1 LRSAK
6 ALERPYDLIDRAR
19 AMLSAKL
26 RKKFRIRQQGPIN
39 HVMRR
44 FRKGFDPIGSKGS
57 TKDQAVRA
65 AENRKNTIMRE

>member
-1 LRSAK
+1 
-6 ALERPYDLIDRAR
+6 
-19 AMLSAKL
+19 
-26 RKKFRIRQQGPIN
+26 
-39 HVMRR
+39 MRR